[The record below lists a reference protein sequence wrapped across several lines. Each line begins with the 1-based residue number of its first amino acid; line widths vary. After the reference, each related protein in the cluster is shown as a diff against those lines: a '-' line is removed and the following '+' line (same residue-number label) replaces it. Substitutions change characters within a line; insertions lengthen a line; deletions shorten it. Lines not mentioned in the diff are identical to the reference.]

1 MLDYVMDLERNGVNN
16 FFLHI
21 SNIHLIKKKVKAVSF
36 NKNKPLGH
44 RCAHS

>member
-21 SNIHLIKKKVKAVSF
+21 VILNKKKKVKAVSF